1 MLYPDRWGGRAGRLT
16 LDILVLLWTAAWA
29 LAGWAMYSLVM
40 MLEVLAD
47 AITSTGRTFESWIE
61 AFRNASPQGIPG
73 ISSALGNLA
82 NQLQRS
88 GADVLIQNGAAAHD
102 RIQQLAI
109 ATGVF
114 VGLMPILIVTGGYLL
129 WRVRDVRE
137 MSAAAAFVRAA
148 QRSGR
153 VEQARAVLAHRA
165 VATLPFRQ
173 LMGAS
178 ADPIGDLEEGR
189 HDALAAA
196 MLRRAG
202 LRPGRAVSG
211 APNIPPTE
219 RPAVR

>member
-1 MLYPDRWGGRAGRLT
+1 MLYPDRLGGRVGRLV
-16 LDILVLLWTAAWA
+16 LDVLVVLWTAGWA
-29 LAGWAMYSLVM
+29 LAGWTMYRLVM

-47 AITSTGRTFESWIE
+47 AVISTGQTFDGWIR

-73 ISSALGNLA
+73 LSSALGGLA
-82 NQLQRS
+82 DALQRS
-88 GADVLIQNGAAAHD
+88 AADTLVQNGMAAHD

-109 ATGVF
+109 AAGVF
-114 VGLMPILIVTGGYLL
+114 VALLPILVVTGGYLL

-137 MSAAAAFVRAA
+137 MSAAAAFVEAA
-148 QRSGR
+148 HRSGR

-173 LMGAS
+173 LMRAS

-189 HDALAAA
+189 YDALAAA

-202 LRPGRAVSG
+202 LRPSSAARQT
-211 APNIPPTE
+211 PTE
-219 RPAVR
+219 RPALR